1 MKKVEDLEIQ
11 IGDLVIERRLRTSR
25 PFHQRL
31 SMVLALRVS
40 ASYSEIRKVKVQ
52 SLTTGGI
59 YWLYYKDVEVIK

>member
-1 MKKVEDLEIQ
+1 MQAGDLEIQ

-59 YWLYYKDVEVIK
+59 YWLCYKDVEVIK